1 MEYFRYLEPWL
12 ASWNISLD
20 SVHLLSNKTVKWS
33 EIRENFR
40 DLWRNDD
47 WQIRLSWFLIVC
59 TVVNFVFI
67 GIAWKIYDSEKF
79 LLFKISEI
87 SAAEHQQGTKPD
99 MFNIF
104 YRTHNLKG
112 PEKKMEMNWPCAP
125 NAIISLAQTHSDG
138 LPMAQGNEGQSL
150 DISICSSVQRCIDV
164 ELVLQEVVSEVVVFP
179 PPCAPAMS
187 KNTFGQLPI
196 KTTFN

>member
-67 GIAWKIYDSEKF
+67 GIAWKIYGETISNMFFNKSRSPLHQRSKTNVLSSSMEDLFVKKIQWQDIHRWRRRVLRTPRMKCLTQYVFFVRLQLWKRIVWTVYWLWKWTWGSDQHYEWVSVGNFQFERSE
-79 LLFKISEI
+79 
-87 SAAEHQQGTKPD
+87 
-99 MFNIF
+99 
-104 YRTHNLKG
+104 
-112 PEKKMEMNWPCAP
+112 
-125 NAIISLAQTHSDG
+125 
-138 LPMAQGNEGQSL
+138 
-150 DISICSSVQRCIDV
+150 
-164 ELVLQEVVSEVVVFP
+164 
-179 PPCAPAMS
+179 
-187 KNTFGQLPI
+187 
-196 KTTFN
+196 